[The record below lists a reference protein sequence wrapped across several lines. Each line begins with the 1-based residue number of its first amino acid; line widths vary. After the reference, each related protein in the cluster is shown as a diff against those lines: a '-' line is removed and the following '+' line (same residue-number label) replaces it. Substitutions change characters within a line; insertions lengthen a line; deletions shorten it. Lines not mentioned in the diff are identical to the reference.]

1 MQIINKLNKKRF
13 IKTKKEWKEMKYVLK
28 SEANGMKV
36 FILNCISEHLGFSF
50 FKDTIV
56 DM

>member
-1 MQIINKLNKKRF
+1 MHIIDKLNKKRF

-36 FILNCISEHLGFSF
+36 FILNCVSEHLGFSF